1 MSDEELREK
10 IAALRDKY
18 IALRG
23 EHLCGDRV
31 VYSVE
36 AGKNL
41 DPRQMLGG
49 PIAPLN
55 MIVGDLFDLLGVK
68 LDKEKIYEFARRI
81 EDPSDGESI
90 AAGRPA
96 PEKEGERG

>member
-1 MSDEELREK
+1 MSDEALREK

-23 EHLCGDRV
+23 EHLCGDRP

-41 DPRQMLGG
+41 DPRRMLGG

-55 MIVGDLFDLLGVK
+55 MIVGDLFDLLGAV
-68 LDKEKIYEFARRI
+68 
-81 EDPSDGESI
+81 
-90 AAGRPA
+90 